1 MRFLIRHTLLA
12 LFAGCFGFSAF
23 ASEYDIAGLK
33 LGMSPAQAK
42 AALVA
47 AGFDPK
53 SLSES
58 MATYRYNDGAN
69 GHETEAFLDRIS
81 AYKRENRNGGRVVDT
96 FNLVFAP
103 PPEGGHLVMIQR
115 NISNP
120 IDPPT
125 VAEYRTALT
134 KKYGKPDVDRTG
146 SPMWF
151 APRGAVNCMQIG
163 NNVAA
168 GTAPEAVD
176 GIMLAVD
183 SMKARRKITDPS
195 QCASM
200 LEYRMSAVLNG
211 PANTVRAILTD
222 VPGWAKAYLASQ
234 EWVEAQ
240 RQAAVKAR
248 ESKASKPKL

>member
-1 MRFLIRHTLLA
+1 MRFFIRHALVA
-12 LFAGCFGFSAF
+12 LFVGCFSFAAF

-33 LGMSPAQAK
+33 LGMSPEQAK

-47 AGFDPK
+47 FGIDPG
-53 SLSES
+53 SFSES
-58 MATYRYNDGAN
+58 MASYRYHDGLN
-69 GHETEAFLDRIS
+69 GHETEAFLNLI
-81 AYKRENRNGGRVVDT
+81 AAEKRENRNGGRVVDN

-103 PPEGGHLVMIQR
+103 PPKGGHLVMIRR

-120 IDPPT
+120 VDPPT

-134 KKYGKPDVDRTG
+134 EKYGKPDVDRTG

-151 APRGAVNCMQIG
+151 EPGDAVNCMQVG
-163 NNVAA
+163 NNVAP
-168 GTAPEAVD
+168 GSAPVD
-176 GIMLAVD
+176 IRGVMTGVD

-200 LEYRMSAVLNG
+200 LEYRMSSVPNG
-211 PANTVRAILTD
+211 PANTVTAVLTD
-222 VPGWAKAYLASQ
+222 VSGWAKAYLASQ

-248 ESKASKPKL
+248 ENKAGKPKL

>member
-1 MRFLIRHTLLA
+1 MRFLISHALLA

-81 AYKRENRNGGRVVDT
+81 AYKREDRNGGRAVDT

-103 PPEGGHLVMIQR
+103 PPEGGHLVMIR
-115 NISNP
+115 RKISNP

-151 APRGAVNCMQIG
+151 APRGAVNCMQT
-163 NNVAA
+163 

-176 GIMLAVD
+176 GIMLSVN

-211 PANTVRAILTD
+211 PANTVTAILTD

>member
-1 MRFLIRHTLLA
+1 MRLLIRHALLA

-53 SLSES
+53 SFSEN
-58 MATYRYNDGAN
+58 MATYSYNDGVN
-69 GHETEAFLDRIS
+69 GHETEAFLDNI
-81 AYKRENRNGGRVVDT
+81 AAEKRENRSGGRVVDN
-96 FNLVFAP
+96 FKLAFAP
-103 PPEGGHLVMIQR
+103 PPKGGYLVMIRR

-125 VAEYRTALT
+125 VAEYRAALT
-134 KKYGKPDVDRTG
+134 DKYGKPDIEQTG
-146 SPMWF
+146 SLMWL
-151 APRGAVNCMQIG
+151 APRGAVNCMQVG
-163 NNVAA
+163 NNVAS
-168 GTAPEAVD
+168 GSAPEGGVMD
-176 GIMLAVD
+176 GVG
-183 SMKARRKITDPS
+183 SMMARKKITNPS

-211 PANTVRAILTD
+211 PARTVRAILTD